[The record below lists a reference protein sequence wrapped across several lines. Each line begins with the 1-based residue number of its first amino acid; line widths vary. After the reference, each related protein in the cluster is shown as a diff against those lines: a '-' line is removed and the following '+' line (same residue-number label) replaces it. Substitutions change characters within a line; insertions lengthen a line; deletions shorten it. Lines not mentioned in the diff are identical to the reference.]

1 MAINN
6 RTSLSFVQLSD
17 PALDDFAANVILSLT
32 GNTGFPN
39 LPVSVVSL
47 GALRT
52 DYHTKLVAAAQG
64 GTPLTAAKDEARLAL
79 ENALR
84 QDAAYVQ
91 SIAGQNLA
99 LLLTSGFKATSTN
112 RTQSPLQ
119 TPIILNIDN
128 QSSSQLMIDLKSVDN
143 AATYQVKVVTSQGVA
158 LPTVESTRA
167 RGIVAPDLVPGDV
180 YTVQAR
186 AIGGSTGYS
195 NWSNPTSCMAT

>member
-32 GNTGFPN
+32 GNAGFPS
-39 LPVSVVSL
+39 LPVSAVSL

-64 GTPLTAAKDEARLAL
+64 GTQLTAAKDEARLAL

-99 LLLTSGFKATSTN
+99 LLLTSGFKAVSTN

-128 QSSSQLMIDLKSVDN
+128 QSSSQLMIDLKSVPN
-143 AATYQVKVVTSQGVA
+143 AATYQLKVTTPQGVT